1 MQDMDDLASKVSAA
15 EPMSDERYAKLKALK
30 EKLMA
35 ENQGEP
41 VEVTLT
47 TEEVYAYLNRK
58 MFGMKKDS
66 V

>member
-1 MQDMDDLASKVSAA
+1 MQDMDDLASKVSAS
-15 EPMSDERYAKLKALK
+15 EPMSDERYANLKALK

-35 ENQGEP
+35 ENPGEP